1 MKKKLLVLC
10 VALCSALIA
19 GAQTS
24 GWLAVEVDSTSDGAA
39 LYVDGKYVTNI
50 PATIELAKGK
60 HELTVKKPK
69 YDDYVGMVQIEANN
83 VKTMNISLQK
93 NFNAVSIQ
101 AMDEASIYIN
111 GKLAA
116 NGTWKGD
123 LVCGD
128 YDIEVRCQ
136 GYNPLKKSITVELA
150 DRAQQVRLTQMTPIT
165 GTLSVQSN
173 VARSK
178 VYVGGILK
186 GETPLLLRNV
196 KVGDYNVKVDSDG
209 YTTAEAMVTVEQDKT
224 TTVSLQQSPLGKV
237 NFESNVSTAV
247 LEVDGRVY
255 KKGSYPRE
263 LETGEHEVTFYA
275 PEHKSKTKKVDVE
288 QGVVNSEY
296 VKLQKY
302 YFQPFGSDIHVTL
315 GVQALRYPGVEFSI
329 GSFVYKGI
337 LVGMDLNYGVTN
349 KSAAFVDEST
359 LEVSTYDFHPSQFNF
374 KVGWGS
380 SIGTRVRLAGFV
392 GLGTTMLKSKEYSAS
407 NFSEKYGKFNV
418 PSFNAGARLEVAV
431 VDMVSIYLQP
441 SYNLAMKK
449 SDGVLNL
456 LASNPEFKKYI
467 QGFNVGVGACFYLGF

>member
-1 MKKKLLVLC
+1 MKRGLLILC
-10 VALCSALIA
+10 IALCSALSA
-19 GAQTS
+19 GAQTY

-116 NGTWKGD
+116 RGEWNGD

-165 GTLSVQSN
+165 GTLSVHSTVSGAAVLVDGKN
-173 VARSK
+173 V
-178 VYVGGILK
+178 GT
-186 GETPLLLRNV
+186 TPLSLRGI
-196 KVGDYNVKVDSDG
+196 KVGDYKVRVEKRG
-209 YTTAEAMVTVEQDKT
+209 YTSSESMVSIEQNKTA
-224 TTVSLQQSPLGKV
+224 TVSLQQSPLGYV
-237 NFESNVSTAV
+237 DFETNVSEAAV
-247 LEVDGRVY
+247 EVDGRIY
-255 KKGSYPRE
+255 QKGEYPTS
-263 LETGEHEVTFYA
+263 LEIGEHEVAFHASDY
-275 PEHKSKTKKVDVE
+275 KSKAKKVNIE

-302 YFQPFGSDIHVTL
+302 YFQPFGSDIHVTA
-315 GVQALRYPGVEFSI
+315 GVQAIRYPALEFSV

-337 LVGMDLNYGVTN
+337 MIGLDYNYGLTS
-349 KSAAFVDEST
+349 KSASFVDESSVDS
-359 LEVSTYDFHPSQFNF
+359 ETYEFRPSFFNL
-374 KVGWGS
+374 KIGWGS
-380 SIGTRVRLAGFV
+380 SIGTRIRLSGFV
-392 GLGTTMLKSKEYSAS
+392 GIGTTMLKSKDYENS
-407 NFSEKYGKFNV
+407 NFYETYGKTSV
-418 PSFNAGARLEVAV
+418 SSLNAGARLEVALV
-431 VDMVSIYLQP
+431 EAISLYLQP
-441 SYNLAMKK
+441 SYTLPMKK
-449 SDGVLNL
+449 HDGALNL
-456 LASNPEFKKYI
+456 LALNPEFNKYI
-467 QGFNVGVGACFYLGF
+467 QGFNASLGVCFYLGL